1 MSLHWSLTS
10 KLPFHR
16 SLNLCRKLAAVLH
29 NNCCCSHLDGRSEMC
44 KIQHMS
50 VCSVVVYV
58 VNSLSSLIA
67 GQVRLDELFL
77 GFGLLKYF
85 AGRDGSVPYPP

>member
-1 MSLHWSLTS
+1 
-10 KLPFHR
+10 
-16 SLNLCRKLAAVLH
+16 
-29 NNCCCSHLDGRSEMC
+29 
-44 KIQHMS
+44 MS